1 LAQGNGAV
9 SKNEELD
16 AIAEFMA
23 QLDTEQMEKL
33 NDAVNQKKT
42 ELAQMASDEKSFAQ
56 IGGFDYE
63 FDYDASLF

>member
-1 LAQGNGAV
+1 
-9 SKNEELD
+9 
-16 AIAEFMA
+16 
-23 QLDTEQMEKL
+23 MEKL
-33 NDAVNQKKT
+33 NGAVNQKKT